1 MDHIIENLFS
11 SGDVTDPTV
20 AKSDSDN
27 LMLDAKFR
35 REPFRLGGETK
46 SLQSDPSAVRDIGS
60 SRNFVE
66 IPSTSRAQKEVANHT
81 EPTSDSDLTDLES
94 DVDSRESSDSETSQ
108 LGHMTD
114 FPRVL
119 PPLVESKDL
128 EPDSIAVLDIGELSD
143 SVGIAP
149 RRHPSRTQRFKTADS
164 SLDRVR
170 ADLESNTSDDQSSQ
184 LAELEFSRARPV
196 RPLKSRRDSHT
207 VVNIGKLPKSV
218 DIAPTSRRRSKKAI
232 KQAES
237 NSDGESTDLD
247 AESSGSDD
255 ESGPECK
262 LLDPE
267 LNSNLAENDAPEAA
281 IVYSVPKIPARKV
294 CTLPSICPI
303 DLTILLEQG

>member
-1 MDHIIENLFS
+1 M
-11 SGDVTDPTV
+11 
-20 AKSDSDN
+20 
-27 LMLDAKFR
+27 DAKFR

-66 IPSTSRAQKEVANHT
+66 IPELRRKSRLANHT

-143 SVGIAP
+143 SVRIAP

-170 ADLESNTSDDQSSQ
+170 ADLEPNTSDDQSSQ

-267 LNSNLAENDAPEAA
+267 FDSNLAVKNDAPEAA

-294 CTLPSICPI
+294 CTLPWAINLSDRFDHSSRARLISRRS
-303 DLTILLEQG
+303 LK